1 MDMFAFE
8 KEQFAKGNKAI
19 LGIDEAG
26 RGPMA
31 GPLVVAGVIIDETFD
46 VIGINDSK
54 VLTEMKRETLYEQ
67 IIEKCLYHKIIFVEP
82 KYIDK
87 YNIYQA
93 TKNAMEEV
101 IEYLEGKHNFVLI
114 DAMKV
119 DYDVDKHLS
128 IIKGD
133 SKSISIAAAS
143 ILAKVSRDRYM
154 RKLAIDY
161 PNYLFDKHK
170 GYQTKAH
177 KEIIEKYGI
186 IRGIYRESYKP
197 VQEVL
202 LKKN

>member
-1 MDMFAFE
+1 MDMLKFE
-8 KEQFAKGNKAI
+8 KEQFAKGNNTI

-31 GPLVVAGVIIDETFD
+31 GPLVVAGVIIDETFN
-46 VIGINDSK
+46 VKGINDSK
-54 VLTEMKRETLYEQ
+54 KLTEKKRESLYEQ
-67 IIEKCLYHKIIFVEP
+67 IIENCLEHKIIFVEP
-82 KYIDK
+82 SEIDK

-93 TKNAMEEV
+93 TKRTMEE
-101 IEYLEGKHNFVLI
+101 IIRSLDKKCDFVLI

-119 DYDVDKHLS
+119 DYNEDKHLS

-143 ILAKVSRDRYM
+143 ILAKVARDRYM

-161 PNYLFDKHK
+161 PEYLFDKHK

-177 KEIIEKYGI
+177 KEIIKSYGI
-186 IRGIYRESYKP
+186 IKGVYRESYKP
-197 VQEVL
+197 VQEIL
-202 LKKN
+202 LEKN